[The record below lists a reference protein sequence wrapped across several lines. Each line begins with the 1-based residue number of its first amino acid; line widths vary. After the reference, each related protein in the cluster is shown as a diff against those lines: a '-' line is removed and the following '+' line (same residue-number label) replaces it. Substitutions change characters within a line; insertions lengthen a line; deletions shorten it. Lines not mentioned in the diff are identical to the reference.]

1 MSSKLYKKGK
11 LRKSSEVKLRKRLQK
26 EKNGIV
32 NKKGVNKEIKEE
44 TKKEIET
51 SKMPKQETKTEK
63 QEIKLKELTIDD
75 IEDTPPPQKLVLARK
90 KAMNSSINDVNWISL
105 INYNQNEAEN
115 EEMLYKKLE
124 KQSNNRFKTELD
136 KQILIKK
143 KQKKSQLDKKK

>member
-1 MSSKLYKKGK
+1 MKILSK
-11 LRKSSEVKLRKRLQK
+11 LRKSSELKLKKRLEK

-32 NKKGVNKEIKEE
+32 KGKKQNKEIKEE
-44 TKKEIET
+44 IKKEKQTTE
-51 SKMPKQETKTEK
+51 MQKQEIKTQK